1 MKKRNWKSAV
11 LALLLVLCMV
21 MTMSEPVM
29 ATSTDALGDLGQE
42 TSTSPVWL
50 EEVEEE
56 EPGDGEVAP
65 LAEEAEEPAPEYDDS
80 DVVRVFIVLEDEPVI
95 DTGVDTTDLPSDE
108 DAMELMSDLKGAQA
122 AMAKKISKEALDGAA
137 LDIRYHFTI
146 LSNALSANVAYG
158 DIEKIKEV
166 KGVSDVLVVP
176 QYEIMDTGEAAEPQ
190 MATEVLW

>member
-11 LALLLVLCMV
+11 VALLLVLCMV

-56 EPGDGEVAP
+56 EPGNGEVAP

-95 DTGVDTTDLPSDE
+95 ETGSAFGRRCDGTDE
-108 DAMELMSDLKGAQA
+108 
-122 AMAKKISKEALDGAA
+122 
-137 LDIRYHFTI
+137 
-146 LSNALSANVAYG
+146 
-158 DIEKIKEV
+158 
-166 KGVSDVLVVP
+166 
-176 QYEIMDTGEAAEPQ
+176 
-190 MATEVLW
+190 